1 MLTLGS
7 ISLAILGCGNQESE
21 SGSTIPEN
29 TSQKALTRTTP
40 DLSEAIEKRIEGK
53 PEDAVRILRKLN
65 DEHPNS
71 QEILLQLGRSLYDS
85 QQFALAAFRLDQ
97 AISVGAET
105 AVFKEAAEAHL
116 KAGDEQSA
124 EGLLRKYLVS
134 YPDDGPASLNLG
146 RLLAKTGD
154 DTNALNALSKGS
166 EFAEHQDCMLMAGLF
181 YKKKLLAQA
190 EHWYREA
197 ARREEGISPGPLLG
211 LLRVKLFGGDLDN
224 AEALILAIEK
234 SNPGSIAETDLEN
247 EASELLRRRRLADF
261 IERGVSP
268 GNLKVTELATALLS
282 EKPEPIPVVALGP
295 KLPPSISDVPT
306 PPISTAQTEIE
317 ETSTLSDP
325 EFIQAPSG
333 FGLAD
338 AFADPVIERNS
349 LDPMEEA
356 RSAYLGRNY
365 PKALI
370 FARQAI
376 KENPTN
382 SEAWRL
388 SSQAHFQL
396 GESREAEMTILE
408 AIRHNPL
415 DLETHIDYLGVA
427 RETLSSS
434 RYLAELEKVHEL
446 FPESTEIIWQLAR
459 RYHLVE
465 RMPATATVLYRKIL
479 KTAPEGSALHHQ
491 AEMELIKLRTP

>member
-1 MLTLGS
+1 M
-7 ISLAILGCGNQESE
+7 
-21 SGSTIPEN
+21 
-29 TSQKALTRTTP
+29 
-40 DLSEAIEKRIEGK
+40 
-53 PEDAVRILRKLN
+53 
-65 DEHPNS
+65 
-71 QEILLQLGRSLYDS
+71 
-85 QQFALAAFRLDQ
+85 
-97 AISVGAET
+97 
-105 AVFKEAAEAHL
+105 
-116 KAGDEQSA
+116 
-124 EGLLRKYLVS
+124 
-134 YPDDGPASLNLG
+134 
-146 RLLAKTGD
+146 
-154 DTNALNALSKGS
+154 
-166 EFAEHQDCMLMAGLF
+166 
-181 YKKKLLAQA
+181 
-190 EHWYREA
+190 
-197 ARREEGISPGPLLG
+197 
-211 LLRVKLFGGDLDN
+211 KLFGGDLDN

-247 EASELLRRRRLADF
+247 EASELLRSRRLADF
-261 IERGVSP
+261 IQRGVSP
-268 GNLKVTELATALLS
+268 GNLKVTELASALLS
-282 EKPEPIPVVALGP
+282 EKPQSFPVVALGP
-295 KLPPSISDVPT
+295 KLPPSISDEPT

-325 EFIQAPSG
+325 KFIQAPSSS
-333 FGLAD
+333 GLAD
-338 AFADPVIERNS
+338 AFADPVIARNS
-349 LDPMEEA
+349 FDSMEEA

-365 PKALI
+365 SKALI

-376 KENPTN
+376 KENPSN

-415 DLETHIDYLGVA
+415 DFETHLDYLGVA
-427 RETLSSS
+427 RETLTSS

-479 KTAPEGSALHHQ
+479 KTAPEGSALHYQ